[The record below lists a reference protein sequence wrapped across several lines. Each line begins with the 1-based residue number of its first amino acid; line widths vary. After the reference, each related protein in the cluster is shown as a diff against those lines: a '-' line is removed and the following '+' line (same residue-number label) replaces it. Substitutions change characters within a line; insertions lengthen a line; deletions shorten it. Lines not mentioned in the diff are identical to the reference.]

1 MSRLEFRVLG
11 PVEALHGGR
20 RIDIGHPRQR
30 AVLAVLLLDLNH
42 VVSAE
47 QLIDRVWGEDPPVT
61 VRNVLYGYVAGLRA
75 ALVRAAAPG
84 SVLARRA
91 GGYVLAADE
100 DQLDLCRFRRLAAQG
115 RLADPGEDA
124 AQQLIGALAL
134 WRGEAL
140 AGLSSPWLEGVRR
153 ALSAQRMDA
162 VACVNDI
169 RLRQGEHAALA
180 GELSELIARSPADER
195 LAGQLM
201 LALYRSGQPAEALRW
216 FERTRLR
223 LADELGADAG
233 PELQALHRQILAD
246 DAALALPRRAGRQP
260 ELTPRELPADVAGFT
275 GRAGQLAALD
285 RLLTVPASGS
295 GPAGNSTVRSKPT
308 VVISALSGTAG
319 VGKTALAIRW
329 AHRAAERF
337 PDGQLYVTLRGYD
350 PAAPLPASEA
360 LAGFLR
366 ALGVASA
373 DIPADTQERAARYRS
388 LVAGRRM
395 LVVID
400 NASSAEQVRPLLPG
414 TDSCVTVVTSR
425 DSLTGLVARD
435 GAWRLELDLM
445 PEPDAV
451 GLLRELIGARVDE
464 EPAAAALLAAQCAR
478 LPLALRLAAELA
490 VSRPEVLLAD
500 LARELA
506 DQRIRLDL
514 LDAGGDSQSAVRAV
528 FSWSV
533 RHLDAESTRAFRLLG
548 LHPGTNVDSCAA
560 AALTGTSQK
569 HAGLLL
575 DQVRRAHLI
584 QTAGPGRYAMHDLLG
599 DYARELAAAEE
610 GEDEQRAALTRLLD
624 YYLHAA
630 AAAMDTLYPAERGNR
645 PDVPGSAVP
654 APIPSGDH
662 GAARAWFD
670 AERANLAAAATLA
683 ADHNWPGHATSLAG
697 TVHRYLERG
706 GYYGQAMVIHGAAR
720 RAARGAADLAAE
732 ANALVNLAIVDAHQ
746 GRYQPA
752 TGQLQL
758 ALTLFGEVGDEDG
771 RARVLGNL
779 GVIEFYQ
786 GRLTEADGH
795 LRRALALHHR
805 YGDVV
810 NEGRMLGNLGT
821 LNLRRG
827 SYAQAKEYLA
837 QAMRICKQTGNLTG
851 EAHVSNILGEVAL
864 KSGEYR
870 QGASHLQHALSLS
883 RQTGD
888 RAEQARILCD
898 LGMAELRQGR
908 AAQATSYLNQAMDL
922 STEIGEQSVMA
933 EASLGLGEVHLAAGH
948 VDMARRAY
956 SDVLQ
961 LAGQIRE
968 PQLQARAN
976 DGLGR
981 AHHAAGDHVRA
992 RQLWQESLTLY
1003 AELGAPEADQIRA
1016 RLAQHADIPG

>member
-42 VVSAE
+42 VVPAE

-61 VRNVLYGYVAGLRA
+61 VRNVLYGYVAGLRT
-75 ALVRAAAPG
+75 ALVRADAPG
-84 SVLARRA
+84 SMLARRA

-100 DQLDLCRFRRLAAQG
+100 DQLDLCRFRRLAAQA
-115 RLADPGEDA
+115 RVTDSDEDA

-140 AGLSSPWLEGVRR
+140 TGLSSPWLEGVRR

-162 VACVNDI
+162 VACATDI
-169 RLRQGEHAALA
+169 RLRRGEHAALV
-180 GELSELIARSPADER
+180 GELSELIARNPADER

-201 LALYRSGQPAEALRW
+201 LALYRSGQPGEALRW

-246 DAALALPRRAGRQP
+246 DAALALPGRAGRQP

-285 RLLTVPASGS
+285 RLLPVPASGS
-295 GPAGNSTVRSKPT
+295 GAAGNSAGRTKPT

-329 AHRAAERF
+329 AHRAAEWF

-373 DIPADTQERAARYRS
+373 DIPPDTQERAARYRS

-395 LVVID
+395 LVLID

-425 DSLTGLVARD
+425 DSLAGLVARD
-435 GAWRLELDLM
+435 GAWRLEVDLM

-451 GLLRELIGARVDE
+451 GLLRELIGARVDG

-500 LARELA
+500 LARELT
-506 DQRIRLDL
+506 DQQHRLDL
-514 LDAGGDSQSAVRAV
+514 LDAGGDPRTAVRAV

-548 LHPGTNVDSCAA
+548 LHPGTDLDSCAA
-560 AALTGTSQK
+560 AALTGTSPK
-569 HAGLLL
+569 HAGHLL

-599 DYARELAAAEE
+599 DYARELAAEE

-645 PDVPGSAVP
+645 PGVPASAVP

-662 GAARAWFD
+662 GAAHAWFD

-706 GYYGQAMVIHGAAR
+706 GYYGEAVVIHGAAR
-720 RAARGAADLAAE
+720 RAARGATDLAAE

-752 TGQLQL
+752 TGQLEL

-805 YGDVV
+805 YGDLV

-827 SYAQAKEYLA
+827 SYAQAKEYLV
-837 QAMRICKQTGNLTG
+837 QAMRLCQQTGNLTG

-870 QGASHLQHALSLS
+870 QGAIHLQHALSLS

-898 LGMAELRQGR
+898 LGMTELGQGR

-922 STEIGEQSVMA
+922 STEIGEQAVMA

-992 RQLWQESLTLY
+992 RQYWQESLTFY
-1003 AELGAPEADQIRA
+1003 SELGAPEADQVRA
-1016 RLAQHADIPG
+1016 RLASTPIPG